1 MEAQRSE
8 KQEGIAALTGPVK
21 EGHEGGHG
29 RCGIRPLALLA
40 TTGLFLALQGVA
52 ASSALLLDDAADTL
66 DR

>member
-8 KQEGIAALTGPVK
+8 KQEGTAAITWPVR

-40 TTGLFLALQGVA
+40 TTGFFRSLQGVA